1 MAKKLVLNT
10 SFHVDKSVEAEFLR
24 WLADEFVAML
34 KEAACEFKVEA
45 VSKLLM
51 TVEEGLA
58 SYAVRVA
65 APGMSLDDAV
75 TRWETYLSGER
86 LGAMRQH
93 LGNRMLFFTTPM
105 EDIDL

>member
-24 WLADEFVAML
+24 WLADEFVARL

-75 TRWETYLSGER
+75 ARWETYLSGER
-86 LGAMRQH
+86 LGSMRQH